1 MHPLIETAKV
11 IVEKGA
17 KYLTLE
23 GIVAKLKG
31 WTQNIAVVD
40 ALGLASENRNVRTEN
55 TVFLGCLSAL
65 EAFPVDEKAIRE
77 SSLAVPKT
85 IEQNLKAFD
94 LVKKSAHSSL
104 CTLVQCRPLP

>member
-31 WTQNIAVVD
+31 WT
-40 ALGLASENRNVRTEN
+40 
-55 TVFLGCLSAL
+55 
-65 EAFPVDEKAIRE
+65 
-77 SSLAVPKT
+77 
-85 IEQNLKAFD
+85 
-94 LVKKSAHSSL
+94 
-104 CTLVQCRPLP
+104 